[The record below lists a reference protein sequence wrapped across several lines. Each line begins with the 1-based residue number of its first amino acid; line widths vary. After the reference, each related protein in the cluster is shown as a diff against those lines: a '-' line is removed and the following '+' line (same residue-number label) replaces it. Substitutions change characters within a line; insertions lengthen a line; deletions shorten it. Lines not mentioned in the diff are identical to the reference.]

1 MPYGSAH
8 DVKILRCD
16 HSFAKI
22 KTVNFFILFAQQLTA
37 VLRFFRI
44 NDPYRLLG
52 IGVLLILISMAL
64 FIDPTPITLSELKGL
79 GLGEAL
85 NHGKSLYSSLFTD
98 SPPLSAWFL
107 GWMEWIFGRSLTARH
122 ILALLIIFFQGAY
135 FAILLINNKAQSEST
150 YLPALIF
157 GVLCLYSFDMLSLSN
172 ELLASTFLLF
182 ALNNLFK
189 EVEFRIQEDNILLN
203 LGVYLGIAS
212 LFVLSY
218 SVFLPGVIII
228 LIVFTRLTLRKGLL
242 LTLGFVLPHAL
253 LMVWYFVKGNLSSLW
268 SNFYQSSEWMAENLM
283 SLSALVYLSL
293 IPLVYLILSL
303 VMLNR
308 DARLTKYQSQLLQIM
323 FVWLLIA
330 VVELILSGKMTPGRV
345 ITFAPPLS
353 YFTSHYLLL
362 IRRKWIGEM
371 MLWTFILGITL
382 SSYLARYERI
392 RLIDY
397 SHLFPKE
404 SNFAD
409 RIKGKR
415 VLVLGSDWALLKTN
429 HFASYFFDWRLSE
442 QIFTNTDEFENVV
455 LIDQSFAA
463 DAPEI
468 IIDKNNLMENVLSRI
483 PRLRKQYSRQG
494 DFYILNP

>member
-1 MPYGSAH
+1 MQRQGLSTFLFY
-8 DVKILRCD
+8 LR
-16 HSFAKI
+16 
-22 KTVNFFILFAQQLTA
+22 NNLTA

-52 IGVLLILISMAL
+52 IGVMLILISMAL
-64 FIDPTPITLSELKGL
+64 FIDPTAITLGELKAI

-85 NHGKSLYSSLFTD
+85 NFQKGLYSSLFTD
-98 SPPLSAWFL
+98 TPPLSAWFF

-122 ILALLIIFFQGAY
+122 LLALLIIFFQGAY
-135 FAILLINNKAQSEST
+135 FAILLINNKAQNEST

-203 LGVYLGIAS
+203 LGVYLGVAS

-218 SVFLPGVIII
+218 SVYLGGVIII
-228 LIVFTRLTLRKGLL
+228 LTIFTRLTLRKGLL
-242 LTLGFVLPHAL
+242 LVFGFSLPHAL
-253 LMVWYFVKGNLSSLW
+253 LMVGYFVKGDLPYLW
-268 SNFYQSSEWMAENLM
+268 NQFYLGNEWMAENLM
-283 SLSALVYLSL
+283 SLSSLVYLSL
-293 IPLVYLILSL
+293 IPILYLMLSV

-308 DARLTKYQSQLLQIM
+308 EARLTKYQSQLLQIM

-330 VVELILSGKMTPGRV
+330 IVELILSGKMTPARV

-371 MLWTFILGITL
+371 MLWMFILGIVA

-392 RLIDY
+392 PAIDY
-397 SHLFPKE
+397 GSLFPKE
-404 SNFAD
+404 SIFGN
-409 RIKGKR
+409 RINGKR

-429 HFASYFFDWRLSE
+429 RFASYFYDWRLSE
-442 QIFTNTDEFENVV
+442 PIFTQTDDFENIV
-455 LIDQSFAA
+455 LIDRSFAQ
-463 DAPEI
+463 DQPEV
-468 IIDKNNLMENVLSRI
+468 IIDKNNLMENVMNRI
-483 PRLRKQYSRQG
+483 PGLKKRYYRQG
-494 DFYILNP
+494 DLYILIQ